1 MYSLS
6 NHFLLADN
14 LGYCVYIYNS
24 YTVVEYFQIVHQKSV
39 PIYTP
44 INSEWKVHSYFPRP
58 SQALILSISIIFA
71 IVIGKII

>member
-44 INSEWKVHSYFPRP
+44 INSE
-58 SQALILSISIIFA
+58 
-71 IVIGKII
+71 